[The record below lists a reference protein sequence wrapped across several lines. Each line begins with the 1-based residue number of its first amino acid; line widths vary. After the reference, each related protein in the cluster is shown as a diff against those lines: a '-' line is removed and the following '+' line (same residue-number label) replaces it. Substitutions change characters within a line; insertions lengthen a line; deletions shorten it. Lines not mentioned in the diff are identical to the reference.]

1 MARIKRKSVVLSAVA
16 AAVALALYAPCH
28 SFANDDTE
36 SFNVKT
42 EVKETTAQRHLRLTS
57 SLATDTIMVM
67 QENSSQKY
75 LQNRH
80 FGDSATFPLRLFA
93 KLEKNPWRPAPF
105 MPILERDLECFY
117 GVPSYRVPQDYDVN
131 TTPINVTADTLQG
144 TIDQNLLY
152 KGNVVITQA
161 DVTLNADSTEYDQ
174 NSTTLTSTGNVLY
187 KAPTYTL
194 STKEQVTSNLSSNIT
209 TVQNAGYILNGSV
222 GSGTAEHLQIDD
234 ANKTANIE
242 GFTFTGC
249 PPDDKVWEVT
259 AGDVELIQG
268 ESFGEAHNATLRVKG
283 VPVFWTPYINFPIS
297 NKRKSGLLYPSM
309 SYSSSKGFDYA
320 QPIYFN
326 IAPNYDYTF
335 TPRVMGFR
343 GAMLQNE
350 FRYMPFAGTRG
361 EITFDFLPNDRRWD
375 LAGDNHQRWMF
386 GIKHF
391 SGFLNNDLTFNIDY
405 KRVKP
410 HDYDYLSDIGSDN
423 AHVTDNHLVQTF
435 RSAYNKEKYDVSL
448 ELRKYQS
455 LLPDYA
461 SVIKPFS
468 MLPQLKASY
477 YDTYGNLFLRTD
489 GEFTYFNA
497 PNENQYHNFGA
508 SRFHLEPSAKYLIYN
523 NRGTE
528 LSAGGRLFLT
538 HYEQGDL
545 YDLPSRYRNQLGFTS
560 FDDSVNRALY
570 LIEVRGKTTFERKVF
585 DLRHTQTFEPE
596 IQYRYIPYKNQDH
609 IGLYDTTDRLEDYYS
624 NFSFRHFAGIDRIA
638 DTNAITVG
646 VTSRILDPHDREM
659 YRVALSQTYSFV
671 PTRVTLNPSDPI
683 NRYPSSPLSVSV
695 DASPIEPLTMHA
707 MASYDNETNE
717 VTAWNAMSEYATRDG
732 FKAQISYR
740 FAQDGNRTLD
750 SRYVDLKQ
758 IGLQLVYPITP
769 DFKIIGAM
777 YRDLE
782 QAENIDRK
790 IALRYED
797 CCYALTFMYEDYNT
811 PDWSDLTREHEKR
824 FGIQIELKGFA
835 TINVSG
841 DDNPAST
848 DTYLIDPFNPTN
860 LNR

>member
-234 ANKTANIE
+234 ANKTANID

-361 EITFDFLPNDRRWD
+361 EITFDFLPN
-375 LAGDNHQRWMF
+375 AG
-386 GIKHF
+386 I
-391 SGFLNNDLTFNIDY
+391 
-405 KRVKP
+405 
-410 HDYDYLSDIGSDN
+410 
-423 AHVTDNHLVQTF
+423 
-435 RSAYNKEKYDVSL
+435 
-448 ELRKYQS
+448 
-455 LLPDYA
+455 LPE
-461 SVIKPFS
+461 I
-468 MLPQLKASY
+468 
-477 YDTYGNLFLRTD
+477 
-489 GEFTYFNA
+489 
-497 PNENQYHNFGA
+497 
-508 SRFHLEPSAKYLIYN
+508 II
-523 NRGTE
+523 
-528 LSAGGRLFLT
+528 SAGC
-538 HYEQGDL
+538 
-545 YDLPSRYRNQLGFTS
+545 S
-560 FDDSVNRALY
+560 A
-570 LIEVRGKTTFERKVF
+570 
-585 DLRHTQTFEPE
+585 
-596 IQYRYIPYKNQDH
+596 
-609 IGLYDTTDRLEDYYS
+609 S
-624 NFSFRHFAGIDRIA
+624 NIF
-638 DTNAITVG
+638 
-646 VTSRILDPHDREM
+646 
-659 YRVALSQTYSFV
+659 
-671 PTRVTLNPSDPI
+671 
-683 NRYPSSPLSVSV
+683 
-695 DASPIEPLTMHA
+695 
-707 MASYDNETNE
+707 
-717 VTAWNAMSEYATRDG
+717 
-732 FKAQISYR
+732 
-740 FAQDGNRTLD
+740 
-750 SRYVDLKQ
+750 
-758 IGLQLVYPITP
+758 
-769 DFKIIGAM
+769 
-777 YRDLE
+777 
-782 QAENIDRK
+782 QA
-790 IALRYED
+790 
-797 CCYALTFMYEDYNT
+797 F
-811 PDWSDLTREHEKR
+811 
-824 FGIQIELKGFA
+824 
-835 TINVSG
+835 
-841 DDNPAST
+841 
-848 DTYLIDPFNPTN
+848 
-860 LNR
+860 